1 MKGLMPG
8 IELMKQEE
16 RRLLRLALY
25 RLATIIVWGAV
36 VAMLVV
42 RICTR

>member
-16 RRLLRLALY
+16 RRLRWLALY
-25 RLATIIVWGAV
+25 RLATGCAWITVITLLIVYA
-36 VAMLVV
+36 
-42 RICTR
+42 CTR